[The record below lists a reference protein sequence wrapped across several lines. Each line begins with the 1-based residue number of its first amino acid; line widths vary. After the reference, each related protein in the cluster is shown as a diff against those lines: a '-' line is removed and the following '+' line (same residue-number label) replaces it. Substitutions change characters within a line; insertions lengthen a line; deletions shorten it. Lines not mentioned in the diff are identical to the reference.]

1 MQDLEKLREIEE
13 WGQEEEQPL
22 SEEPTESAGNPL
34 PLIQAAVCLL
44 LLAGLLLLRAT
55 DQPIYHSFAQWYQ
68 QEASQEIQLPAWEGE
83 AAPTPSPSPSPS
95 PSPAPE
101 AVPTPG
107 VKKLLYNGYEYLFP
121 AWRLP
126 GGGTVLVLRLAGI
139 LLPVFGGGEQR
150 VFPGCCCLP

>member
-22 SEEPTESAGNPL
+22 SEEPTESGGNPL

-44 LLAGLLLLRAT
+44 ILAGLLLLRAT
-55 DQPIYHSFAQWYQ
+55 GQPIYHSFAQWYQ

-83 AAPTPSPSPSPS
+83 TAPTPSPSPSPS

-101 AVPTPG
+101 ASANP
-107 VKKLLYNGYEYLFP
+107 
-121 AWRLP
+121 W
-126 GGGTVLVLRLAGI
+126 
-139 LLPVFGGGEQR
+139 GEETSLQR
-150 VFPGCCCLP
+150 V

>member
-22 SEEPTESAGNPL
+22 SEEPPESAGNPL

-44 LLAGLLLLRAT
+44 ILAGLLLLRAT
-55 DQPIYHSFAQWYQ
+55 GQPIYHSFAQWYQ

-101 AVPTPG
+101 ASANP
-107 VKKLLYNGYEYLFP
+107 L
-121 AWRLP
+121 
-126 GGGTVLVLRLAGI
+126 
-139 LLPVFGGGEQR
+139 GEETSLQR
-150 VFPGCCCLP
+150 V

>member
-1 MQDLEKLREIEE
+1 M
-13 WGQEEEQPL
+13 GQEEEQPL

-101 AVPTPG
+101 ASANPWG
-107 VKKLLYNGYEYLFP
+107 KKLLYNGYEYLFP

-126 GGGTVLVLRLAGI
+126 GEARFSFFALLA
-139 LLPVFGGGEQR
+139 F
-150 VFPGCCCLP
+150 CCLFLGAGNSVFFLAAAACHESAHVAVLFY